1 MSQLGLG
8 VMIQSLGGDEE
19 TTKAIKESLGKHITD
34 IKLESDSLVVHFE
47 DKTVLYL
54 QDEVQSYCESRYMT
68 TDDNLQEF
76 CNSQFMD
83 VELAD
88 GENKDSEYGEHEIQF
103 LNIKTSKGT
112 FQMVNHNE
120 HNGYYGGFW
129 ITAKLLNNKKEN

>member
-8 VMIQSLGGDEE
+8 VMIQSLGGNEE
-19 TTKAIKESLGKHITD
+19 TVKAIKESLGKHIVN
-34 IKLESDSLVVHFE
+34 IVLESDSLAIHFE

-54 QDEVQSYCESRYMT
+54 QDEGQSCCEHRYMT
-68 TDDNLQEF
+68 TDDDLSEF
-76 CNSQFMD
+76 CDSQFMD

-88 GENKDSEYGEHEIQF
+88 GENKDDEYGEHEIQF

-112 FQMVNHNE
+112 FQMANHNE

-129 ITAKLLNNKKEN
+129 ITATITGGE